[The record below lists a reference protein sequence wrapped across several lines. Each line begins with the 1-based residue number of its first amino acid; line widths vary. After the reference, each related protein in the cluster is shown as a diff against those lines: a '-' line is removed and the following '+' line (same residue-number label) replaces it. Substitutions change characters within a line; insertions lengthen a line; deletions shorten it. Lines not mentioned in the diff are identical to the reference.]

1 MGPRHAIAFVCALFV
16 TFGLLWVMQALIGVE
31 GSLDESARRRV
42 IDFVRLKQESEI
54 ETKKRELP
62 NKEAPEEPPAPPEL
76 NLASNTRP
84 DLDTGNVLP
93 VFDSSLDLAPTAAGV
108 GSAATDSDIVPLVRV
123 EPQYPERAR
132 QRGVEGWVVVEF
144 TISAAGTVKSPRVVA
159 YHPSTIFNRAALQ
172 AIRKWKY
179 NPKIEEGVA
188 VERPGVTVRLTFEFE
203 S

>member
-1 MGPRHAIAFVCALFV
+1 MGPRHAIAFFCAIFV

-31 GSLDESARRRV
+31 GSLDEAGRRRV
-42 IDFVRLKQESEI
+42 IDFVRLKQESEL
-54 ETKKRELP
+54 ETKKRKLP
-62 NKEAPEEPPAPPEL
+62 DKKPPEEPPPPPDL
-76 NLASNTRP
+76 NLAQNTRP

-93 VFDSSLDLAPTAAGV
+93 VFDSNIELAGGPDV
-108 GSAATDSDIVPLVRV
+108 GGGAMDTDIVPLVRV

-144 TISAAGTVKSPRVVA
+144 TISAAGTVKSARVIA
-159 YHPSTIFNRAALQ
+159 YHPSTVFNRAALQ

-188 VERPGVTVRLTFEFE
+188 VERPGVQVRLTFEFE

>member
-1 MGPRHAIAFVCALFV
+1 MGPRHAIAFFCAIFV

-31 GSLDESARRRV
+31 GTLDEGARRRV
-42 IDFVRLKQESEI
+42 IDFVRLKQESEL
-54 ETKKRELP
+54 ETKKRKMP
-62 NKEAPEEPPAPPEL
+62 DKKPPEEPPPPPEL
-76 NLASNTRP
+76 NLAQNTRP
-84 DLDTGNVLP
+84 DLDTGNVMP
-93 VFDSSLDLAPTAAGV
+93 VFDGSLDLQGDGPNV
-108 GSAATDSDIVPLVRV
+108 GAVATDSDIIPLVRV

-144 TISAAGTVKSPRVVA
+144 TISAAGTVKSPRIIA

-188 VERPGVTVRLTFEFE
+188 VERPGVKVRLTFEFE

>member
-1 MGPRHAIAFVCALFV
+1 MGSRHAIAFFCAIFV

-31 GSLDESARRRV
+31 GSLDEAGRRRV
-42 IDFVRLKQESEI
+42 VDFVRLKQESEL
-54 ETKKRELP
+54 ETKKRKMP
-62 NKEAPEEPPAPPEL
+62 DKKAPEEPPAPPEL
-76 NLASNTRP
+76 NLAQNTRP

-93 VFDSSLDLAPTAAGV
+93 MFDSNIELTGGPDV
-108 GSAATDSDIVPLVRV
+108 GGGAMDSDIVPLVRV

-144 TISAAGTVKSPRVVA
+144 TISAAGTVKSPRIIA
-159 YHPSTIFNRAALQ
+159 YHPSTVFNRAALQ

-188 VERPGVTVRLTFEFE
+188 VERPGVQVRLTFEFE

>member
-1 MGPRHAIAFVCALFV
+1 MGPRHAIAFFCAIFV
-16 TFGLLWVMQALIGVE
+16 TFGLLWVMQYLIGTE

-42 IDFVRLKQESEI
+42 IDFVRLKQESDI
-54 ETKKRELP
+54 ETKKRKLP
-62 NKEAPEEPPAPPEL
+62 DKKAPEEPPAPPEL
-76 NLASNTRP
+76 NLAQNTRP
-84 DLDTGNVLP
+84 DLDTGNVMP
-93 VFDSSLDLAPTAAGV
+93 VFDDSLDLDASGPNVST
-108 GSAATDSDIVPLVRV
+108 AATDSDIVPLVRV

-144 TISAAGTVKSPRVVA
+144 TISAAGTVKSPRIIA

-188 VERPGVTVRLTFEFE
+188 VERPGVQVRLTFEYE

>member
-1 MGPRHAIAFVCALFV
+1 MGPRHAIAFFCAIFV

-31 GSLDESARRRV
+31 GTLDEGARRRV
-42 IDFVRLKQESEI
+42 IDFVRLKQESET
-54 ETKKRELP
+54 ETKKRKMP
-62 NKEAPEEPPAPPEL
+62 DKKPPEEPPPPPEL
-76 NLASNTRP
+76 NLAQNTRP
-84 DLDTGNVLP
+84 DLDTGNVMP
-93 VFDSSLDLAPTAAGV
+93 VFDGSLELSGGGPNIGTAAM
-108 GSAATDSDIVPLVRV
+108 DSDIIPLVRV

-144 TISAAGTVKSPRVVA
+144 MISAAGTVKSPRIIA

-188 VERPGVTVRLTFEFE
+188 VERPGVQVRLTFEFE
-203 S
+203 K

>member
-1 MGPRHAIAFVCALFV
+1 MGPRHAIAFFCAIFV

-31 GSLDESARRRV
+31 GSLDEAGRRRV
-42 IDFVRLKQESEI
+42 IDFVRLKQESEL
-54 ETKKRELP
+54 ETKKRKMP
-62 NKEAPEEPPAPPEL
+62 DKKAPEEPPAPPDL
-76 NLASNTRP
+76 NLAQNTRP

-93 VFDSSLDLAPTAAGV
+93 IFDSDIELTGGPDV
-108 GSAATDSDIVPLVRV
+108 GGGAMDSDIVPLVRV

-144 TISAAGTVKSPRVVA
+144 TISAAGTVKSPRIIA
-159 YHPSTIFNRAALQ
+159 YHPSTVFNRAALQ

-188 VERPGVTVRLTFEFE
+188 VERPGVQVRLTFEFE

>member
-1 MGPRHAIAFVCALFV
+1 
-16 TFGLLWVMQALIGVE
+16 
-31 GSLDESARRRV
+31 V
-42 IDFVRLKQESEI
+42 IDFVRLKQESEL
-54 ETKKRELP
+54 ETKKRKMP
-62 NKEAPEEPPAPPEL
+62 DKKAPEEPPAPPEL
-76 NLASNTRP
+76 NLAQNTRP
-84 DLDTGNVLP
+84 DLDTGNAMP
-93 VFDSSLDLAPTAAGV
+93 VFDGSLELSGGGPNIGT
-108 GSAATDSDIVPLVRV
+108 AATDSDIIPLVRV

-144 TISAAGTVKSPRVVA
+144 MISAAGTVKSPRIIA

-188 VERPGVTVRLTFEFE
+188 VERPGVQVRLTFEFE

>member
-1 MGPRHAIAFVCALFV
+1 MGSRHAIAFFCAIFV

-31 GSLDESARRRV
+31 GSLDEAGRRRV
-42 IDFVRLKQESEI
+42 IDFVRLKHESEL
-54 ETKKRELP
+54 ETKKRKMP
-62 NKEAPEEPPAPPEL
+62 DKKAPEEPPAPPDL
-76 NLASNTRP
+76 NLAQNTRP

-93 VFDSSLDLAPTAAGV
+93 IFDSNIELTGGPDV
-108 GSAATDSDIVPLVRV
+108 GGGAMDSDIVPLVRV

-144 TISAAGTVKSPRVVA
+144 TISAAGTVKSPRIIA
-159 YHPSTIFNRAALQ
+159 YYPSTVFNRAALQ

-179 NPKIEEGVA
+179 NPKVEEGVA
-188 VERPGVTVRLTFEFE
+188 VERPGVQVRLTFEFE

>member
-1 MGPRHAIAFVCALFV
+1 MGPRHAIAFFCAIFV

-31 GSLDESARRRV
+31 GTLDEGARRRV
-42 IDFVRLKQESEI
+42 IDFVRLKQESEL
-54 ETKKRELP
+54 ETKKRKMP
-62 NKEAPEEPPAPPEL
+62 DKKPPEEPPPPPEL
-76 NLASNTRP
+76 NLAQNTRP
-84 DLDTGNVLP
+84 DLDTGNVMP
-93 VFDSSLDLAPTAAGV
+93 VFDSSLELSGGGPNIGT
-108 GSAATDSDIVPLVRV
+108 AATDSDIIPLVRV

-144 TISAAGTVKSPRVVA
+144 MISAAGTVKSPRIIA

-188 VERPGVTVRLTFEFE
+188 VERPGVQVRLTFEFE

>member
-1 MGPRHAIAFVCALFV
+1 MGPRHAIAFFCAIFV

-31 GSLDESARRRV
+31 GTLDEGARRRV
-42 IDFVRLKQESEI
+42 IDFVRLKQESEL
-54 ETKKRELP
+54 ETKKRKMP
-62 NKEAPEEPPAPPEL
+62 DKKPPEEPPPPPEL
-76 NLASNTRP
+76 NLAQNTRP
-84 DLDTGNVLP
+84 DLDTGNVMP
-93 VFDSSLDLAPTAAGV
+93 VFDGSLELSGAGPNM
-108 GSAATDSDIVPLVRV
+108 GTAATDSDIIPLVRV

-144 TISAAGTVKSPRVVA
+144 MISAAGTVKSPRIIA

-188 VERPGVTVRLTFEFE
+188 VERPGVQVRLVFEFDK
-203 S
+203 